1 MWSGWCSWQSDLPP
15 PEQRLWRR
23 RHGLQLPLHPQ
34 QVLGWAVLAA
44 LGAATFGLLLPA
56 LRADLRAFA
65 APVMSTLF
73 AMHAA
78 SHALALLTDPAED
91 VLRDGGYAVKVGTRT
106 DFFSIKSN
114 FCFKGFLKV

>member
-34 QVLGWAVLAA
+34 QVVGWAVLAA

-65 APVMSTLF
+65 APVMTALF

-78 SHALALLTDPAED
+78 SHALALFTDPAED
-91 VLRDGGYAVKVGTRT
+91 ALRQGGYAVKVGI
-106 DFFSIKSN
+106 FSPKAP
-114 FCFKGFLKV
+114 